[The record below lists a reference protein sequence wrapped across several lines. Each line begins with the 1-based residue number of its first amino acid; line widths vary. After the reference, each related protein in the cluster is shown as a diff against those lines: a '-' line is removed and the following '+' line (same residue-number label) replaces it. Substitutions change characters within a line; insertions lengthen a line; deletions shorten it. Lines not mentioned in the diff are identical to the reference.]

1 MASEGKGD
9 DKVQPPEGCAP
20 VFISSSDMEKL
31 GYVIEKEYTA
41 LVVSSCRNQQPLALP
56 KDFRRP
62 GTDSTPFLVSCLLNQ
77 CTQPTA

>member
-1 MASEGKGD
+1 MKRTQAQHCVAATHDTHTMASEGKGD

-41 LVVSSCRNQQPLALP
+41 QL
-56 KDFRRP
+56 
-62 GTDSTPFLVSCLLNQ
+62 
-77 CTQPTA
+77 